1 MKICIVY
8 GIFDLITHVLAMVD
22 GCLHGLGHGILW
34 IWSFVA
40 LWDFL
45 KPLNKSK
52 MELLI

>member
-1 MKICIVY
+1 MNICIVY
-8 GIFDLITHVLAMVD
+8 GIFDLITQMLAMVD
-22 GCLHGLGHGILW
+22 GCLHGLGSILW

-40 LWDFL
+40 LWDLL